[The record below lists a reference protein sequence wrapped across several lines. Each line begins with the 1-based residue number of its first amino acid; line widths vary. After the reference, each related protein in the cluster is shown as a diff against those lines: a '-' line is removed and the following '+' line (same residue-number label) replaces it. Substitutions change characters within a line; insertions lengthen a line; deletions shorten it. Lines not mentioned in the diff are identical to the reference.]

1 MSQRR
6 DIEWVYEERVDH
18 AHDEVEQVDAS
29 DGEQGL
35 RGEDIVGGERERERR
50 SGSHGIL
57 AVQPGAR
64 AICWKGKTTMRPLAK
79 LMESTPD
86 RTAAEVTAA
95 MAVAVAAAAA
105 AGVENV

>member
-18 AHDEVEQVDAS
+18 AHDEVEQIDAS

-64 AICWKGKTTMRPLAK
+64 AIWWEGQNNNAASGNEADVSRRPAELAAG
-79 LMESTPD
+79 
-86 RTAAEVTAA
+86 AAGSVS
-95 MAVAVAAAAA
+95 VAV
-105 AGVENV
+105 GSGSGR